1 MSTTPTP
8 EMFAQRLDSIEAEH
22 AAIMADIARMC
33 AGQEPLHITAARGDI
48 VRRIDEAT
56 AERQLTAAATID
68 LTMPA
73 AVYRQRPPLS
83 RSDKAWLA
91 VLVALA
97 MVMLI
102 VGGLLV
108 FADPFLRAIGR

>member
-8 EMFAQRLDSIEAEH
+8 EAFAQRLDRIEAEH
-22 AAIMADIARMC
+22 AAIRADIARMC

-48 VRRIDEAT
+48 VTFDRG
-56 AERQLTAAATID
+56 
-68 LTMPA
+68 PA
-73 AVYRQRPPLS
+73 PTRL
-83 RSDKAWLA
+83 DKAKHAVNVGSDLA
-91 VLVALA
+91 LQILA

-108 FADPFLRAIGR
+108 FAEPFLRAIGR